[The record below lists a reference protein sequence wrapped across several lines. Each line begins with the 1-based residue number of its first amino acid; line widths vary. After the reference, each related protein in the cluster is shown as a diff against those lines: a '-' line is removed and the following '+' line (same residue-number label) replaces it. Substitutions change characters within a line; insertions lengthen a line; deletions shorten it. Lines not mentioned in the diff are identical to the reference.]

1 MKDVRMHRN
10 DTFKMQKMYPLA
22 LIRVLTVFR
31 KRGRFC
37 LSTELL
43 THFSQEEPFDL
54 SQKPPGLPGLRLS
67 QSDGESVPGSSC
79 QEEDEESLYRRSQF
93 SPEVDQHELEEKGQG
108 ALAEP
113 RPGGK
118 QRQTNEKGLDQQAC
132 ERESAAEEDP
142 RGDKVQ
148 SEEISEAAR
157 EPDSELGD
165 QADQHETGRGWSND
179 HVSDSEL
186 EDHHREQQE
195 PERGREQ
202 ADGFGDA
209 GERNQGLLGVAGQRD
224 KEVEERE

>member
-1 MKDVRMHRN
+1 M
-10 DTFKMQKMYPLA
+10 
-22 LIRVLTVFR
+22 FR

-37 LSTELL
+37 LSSELL

-108 ALAEP
+108 DLAKP
-113 RPGGK
+113 RPRGK
-118 QRQTNEKGLDQQAC
+118 QRHTNEKHVDQQAC

-142 RGDKVQ
+142 IGDEVQ
-148 SEEISEAAR
+148 SEETSEAVR
-157 EPDSELGD
+157 EQDSELGD
-165 QADQHETGRGWSND
+165 QADQHEIGHGRWQD

-186 EDHHREQQE
+186 EDRHREQQE
-195 PERGREQ
+195 AERGKEQ
-202 ADGFGDA
+202 AGGFGDA
-209 GERNQGLLGVAGQRD
+209 GERNQRQLGVVGQHD
-224 KEVEERE
+224 EEVEVGE